1 MGGHE
6 TLRRV
11 YPLFLLLVDVQY
23 FVGVM
28 VESIT
33 HHASM
38 VEAWECKAMMASG
51 MSWCS

>member
-28 VESIT
+28 VAPIT
-33 HHASM
+33 DHASM
-38 VEAWECKAMMASG
+38 VEEAMMASG
-51 MSWCS
+51 MIWCS

>member
-28 VESIT
+28 VAPIT

-51 MSWCS
+51 MIWCS